1 MPENEFAAEERDRDI
16 FEEELLDA
24 YSSAVIRVVDNVG
37 PAVVSI
43 GVRSQQRGAQGEG
56 AGSGVIIAPDGFI
69 LTNNHVIAGAKSIE
83 VRLTEGGTFPAR
95 VVGADPATDLAVV
108 KVNENGLPSA
118 ALGDSSKLHAGQLV
132 IAIGNPLGFQ
142 STVSTGVIS
151 ALGRA
156 LRGES
161 GRLIEN
167 VIQTDVSLNPGNSGG
182 PLVD

>member
-1 MPENEFAAEERDRDI
+1 MPENEFAPEERDT

-24 YSSAVIRVVDNVG
+24 YSSAVIRVVDKVG

-43 GVRSQQRGAQGEG
+43 GVRSQKRGAQGDGEG

-83 VRLTEGGTFPAR
+83 LRLTEGGTFPAR

-118 ALGDSSKLHAGQLV
+118 EL
-132 IAIGNPLGFQ
+132 
-142 STVSTGVIS
+142 
-151 ALGRA
+151 
-156 LRGES
+156 
-161 GRLIEN
+161 
-167 VIQTDVSLNPGNSGG
+167 
-182 PLVD
+182 